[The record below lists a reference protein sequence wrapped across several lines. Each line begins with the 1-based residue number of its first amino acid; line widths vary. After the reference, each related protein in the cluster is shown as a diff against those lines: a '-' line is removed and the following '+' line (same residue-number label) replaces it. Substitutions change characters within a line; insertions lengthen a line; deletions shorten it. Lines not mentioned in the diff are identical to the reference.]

1 VRTSTERLV
10 PHRTPRRTAEIA
22 VAGVS
27 LAVSTVFLGGFAAVV
42 GRADAASFE
51 RDVLPALAQAG
62 IVLAGASGAG
72 AADPADA
79 AYEAARTLA
88 AWFGFTFV
96 AVLAA
101 TVVGIVV
108 ARDRPWRAAGG
119 VWFLVAGLVCL
130 VGSQL
135 ILYPVAFGFFV
146 AAALFAVRRFPPP
159 EDPGRTRRTRE
170 GRPSPARAHSTRV
183 PSSTGVRR

>member
-1 VRTSTERLV
+1 MRTSTERAA

-27 LAVSTVFLGGFAAVV
+27 LALSTVFLGGFAAVV

-51 RDVLPALAQAG
+51 RDVLPALTEAG
-62 IVLAGASGAG
+62 IVLAGASGA
-72 AADPADA
+72 DA
-79 AYEAARTLA
+79 AHDAARTLA
-88 AWFGFTFV
+88 AWFGFTLV

-108 ARDRPWRAAGG
+108 ARDRPWRPTGG
-119 VWFLVAGLVCL
+119 VWFLVAGVACL

-159 EDPGRTRRTRE
+159 EDLRRTRTTRE
-170 GRPSPARAHSTRV
+170 GRPSPARAPSTRV